1 MWKKEE
7 VWPSEKGKLSVEV
20 GLLWMAAVIKVTQQ
34 AKIELAAHRY
44 NFVGEQLKAAA
55 AGLATVIVCLLSPII
70 AQCLNLSITFVSLF
84 KLSRCNS

>member
-20 GLLWMAAVIKVTQQ
+20 ELFWMAAVIKVTQQ

-44 NFVGEQLKAAA
+44 NLVGDQVKAAA